1 MSAPKKFRH
10 WIRAPASHCGR
21 ARSCQTGVC
30 GPHEGEGSMIT
41 RRHLLS
47 AGAAGAL
54 AGALSGRRQGLAQQR
69 NLGRNRLVLLGT
81 RGGPRITDYKP
92 SPAAN
97 LIVWNNVPYVIDTG
111 YGVTFKLVEAKFP
124 LPALRYTFI
133 THHHSDHNAEFGL
146 LVSKAW
152 ATGLQTPVDSYGPAG
167 MRALAQGFWDA
178 YKFDID
184 TRIADEGR
192 PDLRKLVNVHEYTE
206 GPVMAAGDAKVT
218 ALRNEHPP
226 ITESFAL
233 KFEFPGKTVVFSGDT
248 AYFPPLAAFAKG
260 ADILVHEVMYG
271 PALADLVRRNP
282 NAATLMAH
290 LKASHT
296 LTEDVGR
303 IATEAGVKTLV
314 LSHLVP
320 ADAAGMTA
328 QTWADAVRPTFK
340 GEIVIAHDLL
350 EIPL

>member
-1 MSAPKKFRH
+1 
-10 WIRAPASHCGR
+10 
-21 ARSCQTGVC
+21 
-30 GPHEGEGSMIT
+30 MIT
-41 RRHLLS
+41 RRYLLG
-47 AGAAGAL
+47 AGAATAL
-54 AGALSGRRQGLAQQR
+54 AVTLGGRREASAQR
-69 NLGRNRLVLLGT
+69 RDLGRNRLWLGT

-146 LVSKAW
+146 LVYNAW
-152 ATGLQTPVDSYGPAG
+152 ATGLQTPVDAYGPAG

-192 PDLRKLVNVHEYTE
+192 PDLRKLVNVHEYGE
-206 GPVMAAGDAKVT
+206 GPVMAIGDAKVT
-218 ALRNEHPP
+218 ALRNEHLP

-260 ADILVHEVMYG
+260 ADILVHEVMYAARARG
-271 PALADLVRRNP
+271 PGAAQSQCRDPHGASQSEPHADRRRRAHRHRGRGEDARTQSSRAGRRRRDDRADLGRCGAPDLQGRDRGRPRPRKSRCERRG
-282 NAATLMAH
+282 A
-290 LKASHT
+290 
-296 LTEDVGR
+296 R
-303 IATEAGVKTLV
+303 
-314 LSHLVP
+314 P
-320 ADAAGMTA
+320 APPSM
-328 QTWADAVRPTFK
+328 RR
-340 GEIVIAHDLL
+340 
-350 EIPL
+350 

>member
-1 MSAPKKFRH
+1 M
-10 WIRAPASHCGR
+10 
-21 ARSCQTGVC
+21 
-30 GPHEGEGSMIT
+30 
-41 RRHLLS
+41 
-47 AGAAGAL
+47 
-54 AGALSGRRQGLAQQR
+54 
-69 NLGRNRLVLLGT
+69 
-81 RGGPRITDYKP
+81 
-92 SPAAN
+92 
-97 LIVWNNVPYVIDTG
+97 
-111 YGVTFKLVEAKFP
+111 
-124 LPALRYTFI
+124 
-133 THHHSDHNAEFGL
+133 
-146 LVSKAW
+146 
-152 ATGLQTPVDSYGPAG
+152 QTPVDAYGPAG

-192 PDLRKLVNVHEYTE
+192 PDLRKLVNVHEYGE

-218 ALRNEHPP
+218 ALRNLHPP

-233 KFEFPGKTVVFSGDT
+233 KFEFPGKTIVFSGDT

-271 PALADLVRRNP
+271 PALEDLVRRNP

-340 GEIVIAHDLL
+340 GEIVVAHDLM